1 MNFFKVWRKDRF
13 ATLRAPEVGYALAQ
27 TVEIPFWVR
36 RGLQVLG
43 MIALGMGV
51 FLFLPWTQN
60 IAAMGRVTAF
70 SPAVRP
76 QTLHALI
83 PGRIQRWL
91 VQEGH
96 AVHQGDTLLFLGE
109 IKDYYLD
116 PQIVERMRQQLA
128 AKEEAAQAQ
137 RAKIQALLRQ
147 LQALRMAREAALARA
162 RNALLQA
169 QLRFEADSAA
179 WVAAQVEYQLAQN
192 QYARQES
199 LFVQGLRSLT
209 DLQNRQMK
217 LQEAQAK
224 LVAQRNRYEAARAEV
239 ANARLQLMTLEA
251 DYAEKIAKAES
262 DLHSTEAY
270 LYDLEAAI
278 AKLRNEL
285 ASVQV
290 RQGFYAVTAPQDGY
304 LVRALKTGIGEV
316 IKEGEPLAVFM
327 PKSYRLATEVYVR
340 PLDVALLRP
349 GAPVRLQFDG
359 WPAFIFSGWPRVSFG
374 TFGGR
379 VYAIDYVD
387 AGTGYFRVLVEPD
400 PAAEPWPDL
409 LRLGGGVRAWFLLN
423 DVPVWYE
430 VWRQINGF
438 PPDLI
443 PQFYQPS
450 SAKETGKSP

>member
-1 MNFFKVWRKDRF
+1 MRALFRWRKDRF
-13 ATLRAPEVGYALAQ
+13 VTVRAPEVGYALAH
-27 TVEIPFWVR
+27 TVEVPFWVR

-43 MIALGMGV
+43 ILALIVGV

-60 IAAMGRVTAF
+60 IAATGRVTAL

-76 QTLHALI
+76 QTLHAFI

-91 VQEGH
+91 VQEGQ
-96 AVHQGDTLLFLGE
+96 AVRQGDTLLLLGE

-116 PQIVERMRQQLA
+116 PQILQRMRQQLA

-137 RAKIQALLRQ
+137 RRKIQALILQ
-147 LQALRMAREAALARA
+147 LQALRTAREVALARA
-162 RNALLQA
+162 QNALLQA

-179 WVAAQVEYQLAQN
+179 WLAAEVEYQLAQN
-192 QYARQES
+192 QYVRQES

-209 DLQNRQMK
+209 ELQNRQMK

-239 ANARLQLMTLEA
+239 ANARLQLTALEA

-262 DLHSTEAY
+262 DLRSTEAY

-285 ASVQV
+285 ANVQV
-290 RQGFYAVTAPQDGY
+290 RQSFYAVVAPQDGY

-327 PKSYRLATEVYVR
+327 PKNYRLAAEVYVR

-379 VYAIDYVD
+379 VYAIDYVE
-387 AGTGYFRVLVEPD
+387 AGTGYFRVLIEPD
-400 PAAEPWPDL
+400 PAAEPWPAL
-409 LRLGGGVRAWFLLN
+409 LRLGGSVRAWFLLN

-430 VWRQINGF
+430 IWRQLNGF

-443 PQFYQPS
+443 PQFYQSDP
-450 SAKETGKSP
+450 GKPKGV